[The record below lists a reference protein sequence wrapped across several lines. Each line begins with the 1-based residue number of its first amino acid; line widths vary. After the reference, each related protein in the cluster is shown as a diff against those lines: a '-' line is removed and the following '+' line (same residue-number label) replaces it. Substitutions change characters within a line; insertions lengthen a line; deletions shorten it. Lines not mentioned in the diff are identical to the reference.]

1 MDQIELNDSTLDR
14 YLLDTPGTSLLVFY
28 SRSCPDC
35 KLARA
40 RLPET
45 SLPVDRLCWVDAAD
59 NRGLA
64 ERYEVEHLP
73 SLFLVRDGTYYGA
86 INATLD
92 GWDIRRQ
99 IALALQSW
107 PAELP

>member
-1 MDQIELNDSTLDR
+1 MEQIELDDSTLDR
-14 YLLDTPGTSLLVFY
+14 YLLDAKGTSLLVFH
-28 SRSCPDC
+28 SRNCPDC
-35 KLARA
+35 RLART

-45 SLPVDRLCWVDAAD
+45 ALPAQRLCWVDAAE
-59 NRGLA
+59 NRGMA